1 MDDDLKMNYNET
13 DEDKSQKELVRKAR
27 KILHGTSDH
36 EKVKKALKE
45 IDELIEHYEN
55 VHKVLVVSSHTVK
68 ATVTKKTIDDLEGIK
83 KILEAY

>member
-13 DEDKSQKELVRKAR
+13 DEVKSQKELVRKAH

-45 IDELIEHYEN
+45 IDDLIRYYEN
-55 VHKVLVVSSHTVK
+55 EHKVYVISDQPAKV
-68 ATVTKKTIDDLEGIK
+68 TVTKKTIDDLEGIK